1 MKNEKEKIDFKKWED
16 KYMNVPV
23 VDIYKELSKKS
34 IEIIKKLGIEIEKKI
49 YTENEFE
56 VLEMKLSEYYEYE
69 GIAKEEQTYIKSL
82 EGTGVTNKEV
92 GEVLEE
98 INRIQ
103 CEHNF

>member
-82 EGTGVTNKEV
+82 EGTDVTNNEV
-92 GEVLEE
+92 REVLEE
-98 INRIQ
+98 INKIQ